1 MYDNTMKSVA
11 TISERL
17 RGRRQDL
24 GLTLSEIARRA
35 GTSVATLSRYENG
48 WSRFEVQT
56 LRKLATALDST
67 LSVELHPIPK
77 AKQLSAGVTNVVSQL
92 ARLFWDR
99 PLAWNDLEDHP
110 GWVLERVLEYGTLD
124 DIQVLREFMGHR
136 CFVERVS
143 ALARLS
149 PRTASFW
156 RQILEMEGIACT
168 KKYSRNTAW
177 IS

>member
-1 MYDNTMKSVA
+1 
-11 TISERL
+11 
-17 RGRRQDL
+17 L
-24 GLTLSEIARRA
+24 GLTMSEIARRA
-35 GTSVATLSRYENG
+35 GTSVATLSRYESG

-56 LRKLATALDST
+56 LRKLATALDCN
-67 LSVELHPIPK
+67 LSVELSPLPK
-77 AKQLSAGVTNVVSQL
+77 AKPVSAGVTQVVSQL
-92 ARLFWDR
+92 SRLFWDR
-99 PLAWNDLEDHP
+99 PLARNDLEEHP
-110 GWVLERVLEYGTLD
+110 DWVLERVLEYGTLK

-156 RQILEMEGIACT
+156 KQILEMEGITCT

>member
-1 MYDNTMKSVA
+1 M
-11 TISERL
+11 
-17 RGRRQDL
+17 
-24 GLTLSEIARRA
+24 SEIARRA

-56 LRKLATALDST
+56 LRKLATALDCN
-67 LSVELHPIPK
+67 LSVELHPLPK
-77 AKQLSAGVTNVVSQL
+77 ARRASAGVTKVVSQL
-92 ARLFWDR
+92 SRLFWDR
-99 PLAWNDLEDHP
+99 PLARNDLEDHP
-110 GWVLERVLEYGTLD
+110 DWVLERVLEYGALD
-124 DIQVLREFMGHR
+124 DIQMLREFMGHR

-143 ALARLS
+143 GLARLS

-156 RQILEMEGIACT
+156 RQLLEMEGIACT